1 MLEEILAT
9 RDGAFRPFSQQPVV
23 QALLTLV
30 SSVSGLALLEYS
42 SMANL

>member
-1 MLEEILAT
+1 MLAAVVAN

-23 QALLTLV
+23 QALLTLA
-30 SSVSGLALLEYS
+30 SSISGLALLQYS